1 MTPLSVIYAKNTDQI
16 QLRATLPVTI
26 FISPNMP
33 LTAEGALV
41 DQTPTSNAQS
51 TSVSAHA
58 PPLYGEHVLDQL
70 YADMDQSGLMT
81 PMPQS
86 GMNTPFY
93 AQSRA
98 GSSENLS
105 TSPESHHPAG
115 AVPPAALSSRLQNLN
130 TNLNSGR
137 NSFLRR
143 YGGSGS
149 GGNTP
154 HHNDDHQG
162 GYFDSHHGHS
172 ASSATARSNPL
183 SRRGSFNDEHHPD
196 ATSTTMSSGY
206 HTPEHL
212 DYNEMGDL
220 TKVPSYTTALKTP
233 VRGMSYTEAL
243 PNYESAISAPP
254 SPTLHA
260 STGPSTPHEHPLDS
274 AHSHSHS
281 HSSSHSH
288 SHADTHRH
296 HHGPGFLR
304 RNPFSSMGFT
314 PLHPPSHAH
323 PGEADERR
331 RLHLLQHR
339 DRVH

>member
-1 MTPLSVIYAKNTDQI
+1 
-16 QLRATLPVTI
+16 
-26 FISPNMP
+26 MP

-41 DQTPTSNAQS
+41 DQTPTTNTQTTAA
-51 TSVSAHA
+51 SAHA

-93 AQSRA
+93 ALSRA
-98 GSSENLS
+98 GSSENLAS
-105 TSPESHHPAG
+105 VHDTQHPAG
-115 AVPPAALSSRLQNLN
+115 AVPPAALQSRLQNLN
-130 TNLNSGR
+130 TNMSFGHRNS
-137 NSFLRR
+137 SFLRR

-154 HHNDDHQG
+154 HPSDDQQG
-162 GYFDSHHGHS
+162 SYFDSHHSQPAS
-172 ASSATARSNPL
+172 AARSNPL
-183 SRRGSFNDEHHPD
+183 SRRGSFNDDPPLD
-196 ATSTTMSSGY
+196 APNTTMSSGY

-243 PNYESAISAPP
+243 PNYESAVSAPP
-254 SPTLHA
+254 SPTLLA
-260 STGPSTPHEHPLDS
+260 STSPGTSNEHPSDGGHQTNS
-274 AHSHSHS
+274 HHAHTPSG
-281 HSSSHSH
+281 SSSHSH
-288 SHADTHRH
+288 ADSHR

-314 PLHPPSHAH
+314 PLHPPSAH
-323 PGEADERR
+323 TADGDERR
-331 RLHLLQHR
+331 RLSLLQYR
-339 DRVH
+339 DRIH